1 MNGLVGTRR
10 SARPVRVVLAKQL
23 GADIDGAWW
32 PYSGSLAGELP
43 NLVAALQR
51 SLGEIVEICLN
62 WSETDGQLDLDA
74 MVAGS
79 RWATATR
86 PTRLRLIR
94 VTGRTADVTLLVVPP
109 RTSLALGALVMRCAA
124 VLPID
129 NADRHTPLFAS
140 ADSVVDTA
148 LAESARWARPA
159 RREPLDGIGHSA
171 VEARHRLR

>member
-1 MNGLVGTRR
+1 MNGLVGPRR

-32 PYSGSLAGELP
+32 PYSGSLATELP
-43 NLVAALQR
+43 NLVAALQQQ
-51 SLGEIVEICLN
+51 LGKIVEICLN

-86 PTRLRLIR
+86 PKRLRLIR
-94 VTGRTADVTLLVVPP
+94 VSGHTADVTLLVVPP

-124 VLPID
+124 VLPIG
-129 NADRHTPLFAS
+129 NADRHTPLFAT
-140 ADSVVDTA
+140 ADSVVGSA
-148 LAESARWARPA
+148 LAESARWAHPIHR
-159 RREPLDGIGHSA
+159 A
-171 VEARHRLR
+171 VAEG